1 MKNIKQKYNRVVKY
15 FDYLIKKTLFQHK
28 NKTNNL
34 FVYNHKFKISN
45 FNKYLIA
52 VISLI
57 FIYLFYL
64 SIPNL
69 YNKTWV
75 QNTIEK
81 KLTNEFQLNF
91 SVSSEI
97 KYEILPSP
105 HFTIRNVKIYNNE
118 AGNVK
123 NLSEIKILKV
133 FISQKN
139 FFKKKE
145 LEIKDI
151 LIKKANFSIQKNDFN
166 FLKIFFNNKFSKK
179 KIIVKDSNIFF
190 NGDDDEIISIT
201 KISNLS
207 LFYDELNFF
216 NKFSLKG
223 QAFNIPFNIE
233 FNKNILSS
241 SNESKLKVNLKKL
254 KINLDNSSTK
264 VKKNIS
270 GLNVLSI
277 LNSKLVSIYTFKEN
291 SLIFKSKKSKV
302 NNVNV
307 DYSGKLSIDPF
318 DLILD
323 IDINELNLKN
333 LLNANLVFLELFKTS
348 LLFNDRISLK
358 VSINTDKIVEKLFN
372 SGKIVLNIFN
382 GNIDLN
388 QSILLNEKI
397 GKLKVLDSKF
407 YMQDN
412 NLVLS
417 SNLNISLK
425 DSDKF
430 FSYLQTPRKKRK
442 LIKDIFI
449 GVDYDFFNDQVILT
463 SFKINNKK
471 QNKKNSEIIRN
482 FNNSNNVNISNQ
494 IAVKNLMNR
503 LIID

>member
-1 MKNIKQKYNRVVKY
+1 M
-15 FDYLIKKTLFQHK
+15 
-28 NKTNNL
+28 
-34 FVYNHKFKISN
+34 
-45 FNKYLIA
+45 
-52 VISLI
+52 
-57 FIYLFYL
+57 
-64 SIPNL
+64 
-69 YNKTWV
+69 
-75 QNTIEK
+75 
-81 KLTNEFQLNF
+81 
-91 SVSSEI
+91 
-97 KYEILPSP
+97 
-105 HFTIRNVKIYNNE
+105 
-118 AGNVK
+118 
-123 NLSEIKILKV
+123 
-133 FISQKN
+133 
-139 FFKKKE
+139 
-145 LEIKDI
+145 
-151 LIKKANFSIQKNDFN
+151 
-166 FLKIFFNNKFSKK
+166 
-179 KIIVKDSNIFF
+179 
-190 NGDDDEIISIT
+190 
-201 KISNLS
+201 
-207 LFYDELNFF
+207 
-216 NKFSLKG
+216 
-223 QAFNIPFNIE
+223 
-233 FNKNILSS
+233 SS